1 GANIFLVKQRGSEDD
16 DEKPDSLQLH
26 QRPLTSCSDKQIK
39 AETDGEDCGGPGS
52 ATDPNPQQSPDSL
65 EMEVSFGDKL
75 HKPEIEDSYDGRKK
89 SRTLESGKNEDL
101 EFNSAN
107 TSFNCSD
114 CGKHFLYREAN
125 LTTHIRVH
133 TGEKP
138 FSCNVCG
145 KKFRHQYNLYR
156 HLKIHTGK
164 KSFSCAVCNKTFS
177 QRWDLKRHKIRHI
190 RVHTGER
197 LVGCDICGKRF
208 NCKKNLKTHMKV
220 HTGAKPY
227 SCDICN
233 KRFSQPGILKR
244 HRSIHTGANSQM
256 SDRENAVNIENKR
269 THTC

>member
-1 GANIFLVKQRGSEDD
+1 M
-16 DEKPDSLQLH
+16 
-26 QRPLTSCSDKQIK
+26 K

-114 CGKHFLYREAN
+114 CGKHFLYRQTLQRHQNPHSQMAGHKEERLFDCDVCGHKFKREAN

-138 FSCNVCG
+138 FSCNVCE

-164 KSFSCAVCNKTFS
+164 KSFSCATDF
-177 QRWDLKRHKIRHI
+177 L
-190 RVHTGER
+190 
-197 LVGCDICGKRF
+197 
-208 NCKKNLKTHMKV
+208 
-220 HTGAKPY
+220 
-227 SCDICN
+227 
-233 KRFSQPGILKR
+233 
-244 HRSIHTGANSQM
+244 
-256 SDRENAVNIENKR
+256 
-269 THTC
+269 